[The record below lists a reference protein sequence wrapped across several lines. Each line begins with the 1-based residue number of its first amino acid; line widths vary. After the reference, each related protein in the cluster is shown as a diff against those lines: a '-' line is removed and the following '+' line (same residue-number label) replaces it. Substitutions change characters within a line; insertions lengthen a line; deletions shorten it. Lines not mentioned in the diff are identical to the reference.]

1 MQSSDSTSDDAPG
14 GGEQS
19 GRRTRRAVLATTAGT
34 AAAALAGCLSGG
46 SDGDTDDSELDD
58 WLGGLEE
65 YDGPVDRTGESEVA
79 VTVGAGSDG
88 LAFDPLA
95 VAVDAGTTVVWE
107 WTGRGGRHN
116 VVDRDGAFAS
126 EYYDDEGATFE
137 YTFEET
143 GTFAYY
149 CEPHQALGMKGGVR
163 VR

>member
-1 MQSSDSTSDDAPG
+1 MHPSRNSDDGADDD
-14 GGEQS
+14 ERART
-19 GRRTRRAVLATTAGT
+19 GRRTVLAATGATALAG
-34 AAAALAGCLSGG
+34 LAGCLTGG
-46 SDGDTDDSELDD
+46 SGSQTEDDSALEE
-58 WLGGLEE
+58 WLGGLQD

-95 VAVDAGTTVVWE
+95 VTVDIGTTVVWE

-116 VVDRDGAFAS
+116 VVDRDGAFTS
-126 EYYDDEGATFE
+126 EYHDDEGATFE